1 MMNKEMFQLAVT
13 LTALTVLLLLSA
25 VQSLSFGVVE
35 ISFQDIA
42 RMLYYQS
49 FGINTPAALQLLE
62 SVQYDVIFDLR
73 LPRIIMAIIC
83 GSGLALGGVVMQ
95 AVIRNPL
102 ADPYILGVSSGAAL
116 GATASIILGS
126 FSMFGIYGVSIG
138 AFLGAVAVTFT
149 VFSITFSAAGSR
161 NTTKLILAGTA
172 LNAICSACTSM
183 IVYMAKDIEGIRN
196 ATFWIM
202 GSMARTSWDGIPL
215 TFVLL
220 VLCCLYFIYQYRI
233 LNASLLGDEMAVIL
247 GIQLENKRK
256 LYLLFVAILIS
267 SIVAMAGIIGFVGL
281 VIPHIVRIIYGNN
294 HIKLLPVAIVSGAI
308 YMVWCDIFART
319 VLANTEMP
327 IGILTS
333 LIGGPFFLYLMLSKK
348 YGYGDS

>member
-1 MMNKEMFQLAVT
+1 MSKDMFRLAVT
-13 LTALTVLLLLSA
+13 LAALAVLLFVSA
-25 VQSLSFGVVE
+25 VQSLSFGVIKV
-35 ISFQDIA
+35 SFADIA

-49 FGINTPAALQLLE
+49 FGIRTPEALQLLA

-73 LPRIIMAIIC
+73 LPRIIMAVIC
-83 GSGLALGGVVMQ
+83 GGGLALGGVVMQ

-116 GATASIILGS
+116 GATASIILGF
-126 FSMFGIYGVSIG
+126 FSMFGIYGVSVG
-138 AFLGAVAVTFT
+138 AFLGSIAVTFT
-149 VFSITFSAAGSR
+149 VFAISFSAAGNR
-161 NTTKLILAGTA
+161 NTTKLILAGMA
-172 LNAICSACTSM
+172 LNAICSACTGM
-183 IVYMAKDIEGIRN
+183 IVYMAKDMEGIRN

-202 GSMARTSWDGIPL
+202 GSMARASWDSIPL
-215 TFVLL
+215 TFGILA
-220 VLCCLYFIYQYRI
+220 LCCLYFIYQFRI

-247 GIQLENKRK
+247 GVQLERKRK
-256 LYLLFVAILIS
+256 LYLILIAILTS
-267 SIVAMAGIIGFVGL
+267 SIVASVGIIGFVGL
-281 VIPHIVRIIYGNN
+281 VVPHIVRIMYGNN
-294 HIKLLPVAIVSGAI
+294 HIKLLPVSIMAGAI
-308 YMVWCDIFART
+308 YMVWCDVLART